1 MNRLLGNT
9 LLVAIFLTSL
19 VGCDSPSFNLAG
31 VSDQFSQSVSVN
43 NKVDIIWI
51 VDGSGTMA
59 THQENLARNFTGFI
73 QQFRDKGFDFHM
85 VVASNDAWVREQNY
99 NAASCFLFYD
109 PLHPMYS
116 PNGPNPSE
124 DPTNLYLS
132 SADCEGTLAT
142 WGELTAF
149 RDGDIYG
156 SISGVS
162 GARSGQYII
171 TSDMNDEEMLQV
183 FQTNVKT
190 GTRGDGVA
198 ESTLS
203 SLRAVLRRD
212 ADGKRIYGG
221 ETHTVLENFRR
232 PDAFLAVITVSDEED
247 QSYVFGS
254 NDRYAN
260 SEAYTADFIRF
271 LDGYTGIID
280 TTERRYSISGIV
292 LQDIA
297 NCPYELHAQ
306 VSESPYVMAAAQATR
321 GITGEICSP
330 DFYKDLENIAEKV
343 ITLAT
348 RFVLTSKPVVSTLE
362 VLVDGQTI
370 EQDSVNGWTYIEE
383 QGKHYIEFN
392 GTSVPSE
399 TSVVSVDFTPAGLK

>member
-1 MNRLLGNT
+1 MNRILGNII
-9 LLVAIFLTSL
+9 LVTMFLTSL
-19 VGCDSPSFNLAG
+19 VGCDSPSFNLAS

-59 THQENLARNFTGFI
+59 THQDNLAQNFAGFI
-73 QQFRDKGFDFHM
+73 KQFRDKGFDFNM
-85 VVASNDAWVREQNY
+85 VVASNDAWVREENY

-124 DPTNLYLS
+124 SPSNLYVS

-142 WGELTAF
+142 WGELTTF

-156 SISGVS
+156 SIGGGA

-171 TSDMNDEEMLQV
+171 TSDMDDQEMLQV

-212 ADGKRIYGG
+212 ADGKRIYSG
-221 ETHTVLENFRR
+221 ETHTVLDSFRR

-247 QSYVFGS
+247 QSRIFGS
-254 NDRYAN
+254 IDKYTD
-260 SEAYTADFIRF
+260 SVTYTADFMRF
-271 LDGYTGIID
+271 LDGYTGVTD
-280 TTERRYSISGIV
+280 PSERRYSISGII
-292 LQDIA
+292 LKDIQ
-297 NCPYELHAQ
+297 NCPYQLHAQ
-306 VSESPYVMAAAQATR
+306 VSESPFVIAAAEATR
-321 GITGEICSP
+321 GVTGEICSP
-330 DFYKDLENIAEKV
+330 DFYKDLEDIAEKV

-348 RFVLTSKPVVSTLE
+348 RFVLTSKPVVSTIV
-362 VLVDGQTI
+362 VLVDGQNI
-370 EQDSVNGWTYIEE
+370 EQDPVNGWTYIEE

-392 GTSVPSE
+392 GSSVPSE
-399 TSVVSVDFTPAGLK
+399 TSIVSVDFTPAGLK

>member
-1 MNRLLGNT
+1 MNRLLGHII
-9 LLVAIFLTSL
+9 LGVMFLASL
-19 VGCDSPSFNLAG
+19 VGCDSYSFNLAS

-59 THQENLARNFTGFI
+59 NHQENLAQNFAGFI
-73 QQFRDKGFDFHM
+73 QQFRDKGFDFNM

-99 NAASCFLFYD
+99 NAASCFLYYD

-116 PNGPNPSE
+116 PGGPNPSGS
-124 DPTNLYLS
+124 PSNLYTS
-132 SADCEGTLAT
+132 SADCEQTQAS
-142 WGELTAF
+142 WGELTQF

-156 SISGVS
+156 SLNGQP

-171 TSDMNDEEMLQV
+171 TSDMDDEEMLQV
-183 FQTNVKT
+183 FQTNVRT

-212 ADGKRIYGG
+212 ADGNRIYNG
-221 ETHTVLENFRR
+221 ETHTVLDSFRR
-232 PDAFLAVITVSDEED
+232 PDAFLAVITVTDEED
-247 QSYVFGS
+247 QSVMFGTTQE
-254 NDRYAN
+254 YA
-260 SEAYTADFIRF
+260 SAEEYTADFIRF
-271 LDGYTGIID
+271 LDGYTGV
-280 TTERRYSISGIV
+280 TNPGERRYSISGII
-292 LQDIA
+292 LEDIN
-297 NCPYELHAQ
+297 NCPYELHEQ
-306 VSESPYVMAAAQATR
+306 VSESPYVTAAAQATR
-321 GITGEICSP
+321 GVTGEICSP
-330 DFYKDLENIAEKV
+330 NFFQDLENIAEKV

-348 RFVLTSKPVVSTLE
+348 RFPLTSKPIVSSIV
-362 VLVDGQTI
+362 VLVDGQNI
-370 EQDSVNGWTYIEE
+370 EQDAVNGWSYVED
-383 QGKHYIEFN
+383 QGKHYVEFN

>member
-1 MNRLLGNT
+1 MNRLIGHIILGMMF
-9 LLVAIFLTSL
+9 AASL
-19 VGCDSPSFNLAG
+19 VGCDSPSFNLAS

-59 THQENLARNFTGFI
+59 THQDNLAQNFAGFI

-85 VVASNDAWVREQNY
+85 VVASNDAWVREHNY
-99 NAASCFLFYD
+99 NTASCFLFYD
-109 PLHPMYS
+109 PLHPLYS

-124 DPTNLYLS
+124 SPSNLYVS
-132 SADCEGTLAT
+132 SADCEATQAT
-142 WGELTAF
+142 WGELAAF

-156 SISGVS
+156 SLAGAP
-162 GARSGQYII
+162 GARSGQYMI
-171 TSDMNDEEMLQV
+171 TSDMDDAEMLQV
-183 FQTNVKT
+183 FQTNVRT

-198 ESTLS
+198 ESTLG
-203 SLRAVLRRD
+203 SLRSVLRRD
-212 ADGKRIYGG
+212 ADGNRIYGG
-221 ETHTVLENFRR
+221 ESHTVLESFRR
-232 PDAFLAVITVSDEED
+232 PDAFLAVITVTDEED
-247 QSYVFGS
+247 QSFIFGS
-254 NDRYAN
+254 SEKYAN

-271 LDGYTGIID
+271 LDGYTGISD
-280 TTERRYSISGIV
+280 PSERRYSISGIV
-292 LQDIA
+292 LQDID
-297 NCPYELHAQ
+297 NCPYQLHAQ
-306 VSESPYVMAAAQATR
+306 VSESPFVMAAAQATR
-321 GITGEICSP
+321 GVTGEICSP
-330 DFYKDLENIAEKV
+330 DFYKDLEDIAEKV

-348 RFVLTSKPVVSTLE
+348 RFVLTSKPVVSTIV

-370 EQDSVNGWTYIEE
+370 EQDPVNGWTYIEE